1 MELRNFIN
9 DKKGSE
15 MTIGTLVIIILAVI
29 VLVVLAIGF
38 TTGWENLW
46 GTFIGFTGGQ
56 ENVDDTIRD
65 CRVACTQG
73 KVYEYCN
80 MDRELVY
87 EDDEGELQS
96 EDVTCQG
103 LEEEENYDLTD
114 DVKNITKEVECPA
127 FDCD

>member
-46 GTFIGFTGGQ
+46 GIFMGLTGGR
-56 ENVDDTIRD
+56 ENVDDIVRACQTACATGAKRD
-65 CRVACTQG
+65 
-73 KVYEYCN
+73 YCDSERDLRYKEN
-80 MDRELVY
+80 
-87 EDDEGELQS
+87 DEIVTNK
-96 EDVTCQG
+96 VTCQD
-103 LEEEENYDLTD
+103 LEGGYKDLGD
-114 DVKNITKEVECPA
+114 YGVYCPGIS
-127 FDCD
+127 C